1 MQTVSHFRRHSRA
14 IKNFPPS
21 DSDSEIAWSP
31 ISGFLPRTHLT
42 LSNILLQTCLRQSS
56 LRLTQDEVS
65 VPPGIFPQC
74 CPLYEDLQSPA
85 LRSPIEIIIQ
95 LAAFYSAAFYM
106 WPSFWISGC
115 YSNVIYAFSF
125 PYKSINTLLW
135 KNKISADQI

>member
-1 MQTVSHFRRHSRA
+1 MIQTVSHFRRHSRA
-14 IKNFPPS
+14 IKNFPPF

-65 VPPGIFPQC
+65 VPPGISPQC

-95 LAAFYSAAFYM
+95 LACFLFCSVLHVTFILN
-106 WPSFWISGC
+106 FW
-115 YSNVIYAFSF
+115 
-125 PYKSINTLLW
+125 LLF
-135 KNKISADQI
+135 KCNLCLFIFL